1 MTDELNRDDVL
12 ELIRSGEISDED
24 IREAIGGGT
33 RVQKIADGCVLAR
46 IVAKRA
52 PTTVANKAERNA
64 VAARHGANEQW
75 ATVNNKLFA
84 NGTVTPVSA
93 PMHSARELLTV
104 GKRENSAGYAANE
117 TGANFGLS
125 KWDGTWTV
133 VLRRR
138 LAALEMAVDKCR
150 TEQEQGKQILRDRW
164 AMIRHEAE
172 AELGSMFDEELW
184 PDFEEWSSRWSIE
197 LEYIDFPAAD
207 IRINMDAI
215 ARRDIAAQ
223 TKANTL
229 KWVQD
234 HLLKGWE
241 NFSVVFTNTLTF
253 TAAMLASD
261 AETVQKMNGTKGGR
275 KSNRK
280 VPLNP
285 KLIDN
290 LRAQAEQAQAIG
302 EVTGDTALT
311 RVSSEALALTNGVEI
326 DTLKKNEQLRDTLA
340 KNIQHLATRMEAGQK
355 DAREGAEQARKEL
368 TEQIGAG
375 ADDLLDFA

>member
-1 MTDELNRDDVL
+1 MSNRDDVL
-12 ELIRSGEISDED
+12 EMIRTGEISDAD

-46 IVAKRA
+46 IVATRA

-64 VAARHGANEQW
+64 LASRHNANEQW
-75 ATVNNKLFA
+75 ATVKNKLFA
-84 NGTVTPVSA
+84 NGAVTPVSA
-93 PMHSARELLTV
+93 PMHAARELLTV
-104 GKRENSAGYAANE
+104 GKAENAGGHAANE
-117 TGANFGLS
+117 SNANFGLS

-138 LAALEMAVDKCR
+138 LAALEMAVDRCR
-150 TEQEQGKQILRDRW
+150 TAQQEGKEALEKAWGELRRDT
-164 AMIRHEAE
+164 
-172 AELGSMFDEELW
+172 ELELNTMFDPELW
-184 PDFEEWSSRWSIE
+184 PDFEEWSNRWSIE
-197 LEYIDFPAAD
+197 LEYIEFPATD
-207 IRINMDAI
+207 IRINMDDV
-215 ARRDIAAQ
+215 ARNDIAAQ
-223 TKANTL
+223 AKANTL

-261 AETVQKMNGTKGGR
+261 AETVQKMNNTTGKR
-275 KSNRK
+275 KSQRK

-302 EVTGDTALT
+302 EVTGDSALT
-311 RVSSEALALTNGVEI
+311 RNATEALAITNGVDI
-326 DTLKKNEQLRDTLA
+326 DTLKKNEQLRDSLA
-340 KNIQHLATRMEAGQK
+340 KNIGQLATRMEAGQNVS
-355 DAREGAEQARKEL
+355 RSGAAEARKEL
-368 TEQIGAG
+368 ESQLGNG
-375 ADDLLDFA
+375 ADELLSFA